1 MTCIQVKKLLSEKL
15 TVFMFMQLTLLTQL
29 FKIMF
34 FTLPA
39 VTLEYIQITLDT
51 LEPAYVKKQLCC
63 LDTVT
68 MLNRFL

>member
-1 MTCIQVKKLLSEKL
+1 MTCIQVKKRLSEKL

-39 VTLEYIQITLDT
+39 VTLEYIQITL
-51 LEPAYVKKQLCC
+51 EYIPAYVKKQLCC

>member
-1 MTCIQVKKLLSEKL
+1 
-15 TVFMFMQLTLLTQL
+15 MFMQLTLLTQL

-34 FTLPA
+34 FTLTA
-39 VTLEYIQITLDT
+39 VTLEYIQITL
-51 LEPAYVKKQLCC
+51 EYIPAYVKKQLCC